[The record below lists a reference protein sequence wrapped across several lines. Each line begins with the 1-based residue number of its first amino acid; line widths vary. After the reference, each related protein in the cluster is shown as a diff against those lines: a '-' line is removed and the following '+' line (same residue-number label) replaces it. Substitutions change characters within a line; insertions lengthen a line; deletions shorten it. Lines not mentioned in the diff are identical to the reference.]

1 MSIART
7 MCAAANPER
16 RIKQQLPESARQ
28 GPRKASR
35 DVRRRQL
42 IEATIDVLAA
52 RGYASLTIGDVARQ
66 AGLSMGIVN
75 FHFSSKETLLAETL
89 RYLASQYLENWTTA
103 VAEAGDDPAARLY
116 AMTAADFAPSICE
129 PRTLQAWVS
138 FWAEAQSRPAYDALY
153 GEQEAEYVARLEA
166 MCADLCEHG
175 GYDRPAPSRV
185 DARVINALTDGLW
198 IALGHT
204 PPAITR
210 EQALRALHV
219 CLASFYP
226 KHFDADGPIN

>member
-1 MSIART
+1 
-7 MCAAANPER
+7 MCAVANPDGR
-16 RIKQQLPESARQ
+16 TKQQLPDSARQ

-89 RYLASQYLENWTTA
+89 RHLANQYSQNWTNA
-103 VAEAGDDPAARLY
+103 VSEPGDDPAARLY

-153 GEQEAEYVARLEA
+153 GEQEAEYVARLEG

-175 GYDRPAPSRV
+175 GYDRPAPPIV